1 MGFPCLNTIINSLFK
16 QQMWWMIAIAI
27 SVLAA
32 VAYAYNISGSVKVA
46 TPKEGCN
53 SCPKKDNP
61 MNY

>member
-1 MGFPCLNTIINSLFK
+1 MNSLFK
-16 QQMWWMIAIAI
+16 QQMWWLIAIAI

-46 TPKEGCN
+46 KGGCN
-53 SCPKKDNP
+53 TCPKKDNP